1 MASSPACSLVTGGTS
16 TAYTVTTNQNNS
28 GGAHGICG
36 AGTVPNNP
44 DDRGDAEQHQRP
56 LRKLAWECV
65 ASFRYRQR
73 TYHGTCLICRG
84 HFFFD
89 LPSPSFCNR
98 TWPSAVLV
106 DELNAGG
113 LMRIP
118 NLIRYAGS
126 KPRASATSRGDRSP
140 VVPTRRLRLRSYGCR
155 GDGLCTEVR

>member
-65 ASFRYRQR
+65 ASSLSSVY
-73 TYHGTCLICRG
+73 LSW
-84 HFFFD
+84 D
-89 LPSPSFCNR
+89 LPHLS
-98 TWPSAVLV
+98 
-106 DELNAGG
+106 
-113 LMRIP
+113 
-118 NLIRYAGS
+118 GS
-126 KPRASATSRGDRSP
+126 
-140 VVPTRRLRLRSYGCR
+140 LLF
-155 GDGLCTEVR
+155 